1 MKYHK
6 INNLFGWLAFLIA
19 ATTYIL
25 TLEPYASFWD
35 CGEFIACAYRLQ
47 VAHQP
52 GAPLFTMIGKVFS
65 LVASNRT
72 QVAYWINMSSAL
84 ASAATIMFLFW
95 TITALAKKIVVKTAS
110 EISLSQTILIIG
122 AGLVGALAYA
132 WSDTFWFSAVESEVY
147 AQSSL
152 CTAIVFWAIMKW
164 DAHADEPGADKW
176 IVFIAYVMGLSI
188 GIHLLN
194 LLAIPA
200 IACVYYFRR
209 TKKATARGTITAVF
223 VGVII
228 VAAVLWGI
236 IQYVVKGAAYADLLF
251 VNTFNFSFWSGATVF
266 FVLIVITMTAGIIYT
281 IKPAKPTILVAA
293 IAFILLLTIS
303 GGIVGGIVGI
313 AIVAFLEYIVKIREK
328 KYALNMILTCTVF
341 ILFGYSSFAML
352 VIRAKANTNL
362 NNSDPDNAFALLGYL
377 NRDQYGD
384 TPLLYGQYY
393 DSKAVD
399 QKEGATLYR
408 KGKEKYEVSGKK
420 QVLVY
425 DRNTLFPRMFS
436 DKAEHVGFYKDWMH
450 IGEGQSP
457 TFADDLGFFFS
468 WQVNQMYTRY
478 LLWNFVGRQNDAD
491 GQSNN
496 ATDGNWISGI
506 KPIDAMRLGN
516 QSALPPTM
524 TMDKSYNRMFFLP
537 LILGLLGAFYHFKR
551 NQKDA
556 GVVGLLF
563 FFTGFAILLYLNQ
576 DPLQPRERDYAYAG
590 SFYAFAIWIG
600 IGTLFI
606 AEKLRKFT
614 TPQLSAIGATAV
626 CLLAAPILMA
636 FQEWDDHDRS
646 TKTTPRDMAYNYLN
660 SCAPNAI
667 LFTYGDNDTYP
678 LWYIQEVE
686 NVRPDV
692 RIVNLSLLGTD
703 WYIRQMKQKMNK
715 SAPLPITMPDE
726 KFEAGIRDVTYY
738 NDSKLPG
745 NVELKDVFDF
755 ITSDDARA
763 KVEYENGQNANYLPT
778 KNLKWT
784 INPDEVV
791 KTGTVP
797 ASEKDRILPEIDW
810 KYPGN
815 YVTKD
820 NLAMMDILAHN
831 NWKRPIYFAITVGND
846 NMMGLD
852 KYMYNEGFA
861 YRLLPF
867 KADTTAGAG
876 SGNDRSNTLL
886 MYNNVMNKF
895 RWGNMKNATYL
906 DHESRTM
913 FYPVILRT
921 FLNLTENLYKEG
933 HPDLAKKVLQRY
945 EDVMPDLNPYTD
957 VAIRKFYL
965 ADLAYQLNERKIGE
979 KEVNG
984 IINYVSGQMN
994 YFASMNEDNK
1004 RISGRDIQLCISV
1017 TNELV
1022 KLTKDNKEPA
1032 LNQKVTAMLADYQS
1046 KFGAMFQQQPQ

>member
-1 MKYHK
+1 MKYPK

-19 ATTYIL
+19 AVTYIL

-65 LVASNRT
+65 LLAADKT
-72 QVAYWINMSSAL
+72 KVAYMINMSSAL
-84 ASAATIMFLFW
+84 SSAATIMFLFW

-209 TKKATARGTITAVF
+209 TPNATARGTITALI

-251 VNTFNFSFWSGATVF
+251 VNTFNFGFWSGATVF
-266 FVLIVITMTAGIIYT
+266 FILIVITMTAGIIYT
-281 IKPAKPTILVAA
+281 LKPVKTTILIAA
-293 IAFILLLTIS
+293 IAFVLALTVS
-303 GGIVGGIVGI
+303 GGFIGGLIGI
-313 AIVAFLEYIVKIREK
+313 GIVAFLEYVVKIREK
-328 KYALNMILTCTVF
+328 RFALNMILTCTVF

-352 VIRAKANTNL
+352 IIRAKAHTNL
-362 NNSDPDNAFALLGYL
+362 NNSEPDNAFALLSYL

-399 QKEGATLYR
+399 QTEGATIYR
-408 KGKEKYEVSGKK
+408 KGKEKYEVAGKK
-420 QVLVY
+420 QNLVY

-436 DKAEHVGFYKDWMH
+436 DKPDHIGFYKDWMH

-496 ATDGNWISGI
+496 ATDGNWLSGI

-516 QSALPPTM
+516 QSALPPSITL
-524 TMDKSYNRMFFLP
+524 DKSYNRLFFLP
-537 LILGLLGAFYHFKR
+537 LILGLIGAFYHFKK

-606 AEKLRKFT
+606 AEKLRKYAN
-614 TPQLSAIGATAV
+614 PQTAAIGATVV
-626 CLLAAPILMA
+626 CLLAAPVLMA
-636 FQEWDDHDRS
+636 SQEWNDHDRS

-703 WYIRQMKQKMNK
+703 WYTRQMKQKMNK
-715 SAPLPITMPDE
+715 SAPLPITMPNE
-726 KFEAGIRDVTYY
+726 KFEAGVRDMTYY

-755 ITSDDARA
+755 MTSDDPRA
-763 KVEYENGQNANYLPT
+763 KVEYENGQSMNYLPT

-784 INPDEVV
+784 VNPDEVV

-797 ASEKDRILPEIDW
+797 ASEKGRILPEIDW
-810 KYPGN
+810 KYPSN

-820 NLAMMDILAHN
+820 NLVMMDILSHN
-831 NWKRPIYFAITVGND
+831 NWKRPVYFAITVGND

-861 YRLLPF
+861 YRLLPL
-867 KADTTAGAG
+867 KPDTAASADGAE
-876 SGNDRSNTLL
+876 RSNTML
-886 MYNNVMNKF
+886 MYNNVMTKF

-906 DHESRTM
+906 DHESRMM

-921 FLNLTENLYKEG
+921 FLTLTENLYKEG
-933 HPDLAKKVLQRY
+933 HPDLAKKVLHRY
-945 EDVMPDLNPYTD
+945 DEVMPNLNPFVD
-957 VAIRKFYL
+957 VAARKFYL
-965 ADLAYQLNERKIGE
+965 ADIAYQLGERKLGE
-979 KEVNG
+979 KIVNQ
-984 IINYVSGQMN
+984 ITDYTSGQLS
-994 YFASMNEDNK
+994 YFASMDDNNQ
-1004 RISGRDIQLCISV
+1004 RMSGRDIQLCMSV
-1017 TNELV
+1017 INGMV
-1022 KLTKDNKEPA
+1022 KLTKDNNEPV
-1032 LNQKVTAMLADYQS
+1032 LNKKLTGLLNTYQA
-1046 KFGAMFQQQPQ
+1046 KFGGMFQQQPQ